1 MQSRSV
7 YLYVTDTMADWEAAY
22 AIAHIEKASWQRS
35 PGRYRVRTVGAS
47 RAPITTMG
55 GVRIVPEL
63 ALSDVSLDDA
73 ALLILTGADTWMAE
87 GAHAAALALAREF
100 LDEGRFVAAICGATY
115 GLARAG
121 LLDDRRHTSNAAVFL
136 AASGYAGSDLYVE
149 ERAVSD
155 RGLITASGVWPVD
168 FAAEIFKALELYEPH
183 VLDSW
188 RGLYTT
194 GEERHFAA
202 LMAA

>member
-22 AIAHIEKASWQRS
+22 AISHIERASWQRS
-35 PGRYRVRTVGAS
+35 PGQYKVRTVGAT
-47 RAPITTMG
+47 REPITTMG
-55 GVRIVPEL
+55 GVRITPEL
-63 ALSDVSLDDA
+63 ALSEVSLDDA
-73 ALLILTGADTWMAE
+73 AMLILTGADTWDSDD
-87 GAHAAALALAREF
+87 AHADVLGLARRF
-100 LDEGRFVAAICGATY
+100 LDEGRFVAAICGATF

-121 LLDDRRHTSNAAVFL
+121 LLDQRRHTSNASVYL
-136 AASGYAGSDLYVE
+136 AASGYAGDELYVE
-149 ERAVSD
+149 DRAVRD

-183 VLDSW
+183 VLESW
-188 RGLYTT
+188 HALYTT